1 MTASQDAPAADL
13 ANWRTSPFNRW
24 AFRNVTAL
32 MPTAAIPAGSGP
44 AMPLPEAPGALDG
57 FAVADADGSSLDLAG
72 FLDATS
78 SDGLTVLRDGRIVFE
93 TYANGLGPHS
103 PHILM
108 SATKAVTG
116 VMAGIARGMGRLD
129 VEALVS
135 DYVPEIAD
143 GPFGGA
149 TVRNL
154 LDMRTGVRLNEDQ
167 QAAYDAATNWEPAGP
182 TPTDLHAFYAGLQ
195 GPPATAHG
203 GHFRYISA
211 NTDLL
216 GWVIERATGQAFA
229 DLVSQHLWK
238 PLGAEDAAL
247 ITTDSRGAP
256 RCTGGL
262 NTTVR
267 DLAHLGQLVLDHGQR
282 DGAEVIPADWIA
294 DIETGGDHEAWAHGE
309 WGKAFAFIGARLR
322 YRAGWYIVDDEPAH
336 LFAMGIHG
344 QNLFVD
350 RTNRLVVAK
359 LSSQAS
365 PIDYR
370 ALPLTHRAFSEIRR
384 LLA

>member
-1 MTASQDAPAADL
+1 MPQDAPAMT
-13 ANWRTSPFNRW
+13 NWRTSPFNRW
-24 AFRNVTAL
+24 AFRNVAAL
-32 MPTAAIPAGSGP
+32 MPTAAIPVGP
-44 AMPLPEAPGALDG
+44 GAVMPLPAAPQTLDG

-78 SDGLTVLRDGRIVFE
+78 SDGLVILRDGKVVYE
-93 TYANGLGPHS
+93 TYANGLEAHT

-116 VMAGIARGMGRLD
+116 VMAGIARGLGKLD

-143 GPFGGA
+143 GPYAGA
-149 TVRNL
+149 TVRHL

-182 TPTDLHAFYAGLQ
+182 SPTDLHAFYAGLQ

-216 GWVIERATGQAFA
+216 GWVIERATGQTFA
-229 DLVSQHLWK
+229 DLVSEHLWK

-247 ITTDSRGAP
+247 ITTDSHGAP
-256 RCTGGL
+256 RCTGGF
-262 NTTVR
+262 NATVR
-267 DLAHLGQLVLDHGQR
+267 DLARLGQLVLDRGQR
-282 DGAEVIPADWIA
+282 DGAPVIPANWIA
-294 DIETGGDHEAWAHGE
+294 DIETGGDHAAWAQGE
-309 WGKAFAFIGARLR
+309 WGKAFAFIGKSLR
-322 YRAGWYIVDDEPAH
+322 YSAGWYIVDDDPAH

-350 RTNRLVVAK
+350 RTRRLVVAK

-370 ALPLTHRAFSEIRR
+370 ALPLTHRGFTEIRR

>member
-1 MTASQDAPAADL
+1 MSQDAPAADL

-24 AFRNVTAL
+24 AFRNVAAL

-44 AMPLPEAPGALDG
+44 VMPLPEAPAALDG

-78 SDGLTVLRDGRIVFE
+78 SDGLVILQDGKIVHE
-93 TYANGLGPHS
+93 AYTNGLEAHT

-108 SATKAVTG
+108 SATKAITG
-116 VMAGIARGMGRLD
+116 VIAGIARGLGKLD
-129 VEALVS
+129 VDALVS
-135 DYVPEIAD
+135 DYVPEIAG
-143 GPFGGA
+143 GPYAGA
-149 TVRNL
+149 SVRHL

-182 TPTDLHAFYAGLQ
+182 ARSDLHAFYAGLG

-229 DLVSQHLWK
+229 DLVSEQLWK
-238 PLGAEDAAL
+238 PLGAEDPAL

-256 RCTGGL
+256 RSTGGL
-262 NTTVR
+262 ATTVR
-267 DLAHLGQLVLDHGQR
+267 DLARLGQLVLDRGSR
-282 DGAEVIPADWIA
+282 DGIQVIAADWIA

-309 WGKAFAFIGARLR
+309 WGKAFAFIGKSLR
-322 YRAGWYIVDDEPAH
+322 YRAGWYIVDDDPAH

-350 RTNRLVVAK
+350 RTHRLVVAK

-365 PIDYR
+365 PIDDR
-370 ALPLTHRAFSEIRR
+370 ALPLTHRGFSEIRR